1 MAEAR
6 TQKNGQLLNPG
17 RNLSTNWK
25 TKSSNGDG
33 DEGGASLFYMV
44 NMRYLG
50 STQRGPERSEQI
62 G

>member
-25 TKSSNGDG
+25 AKSSNGVGVRRCCIVLHGEHEVSGEHSDK
-33 DEGGASLFYMV
+33 
-44 NMRYLG
+44 
-50 STQRGPERSEQI
+50 RS
-62 G
+62 GKF